1 MPNPDVLNTELNHK
15 LQTLLT
21 NLATLDSV
29 LVAFSGGV
37 DSSVLARAAVEV
49 KGGKSMAVCA
59 VSPSMPQREPERIA
73 NLAREI
79 GIDLH
84 FVHTD
89 ELTIPDYRKNPKN
102 RCYFCKKIILQ
113 SLLAFAKEKNF
124 SVLVEGSNA
133 DDSLDYRPG
142 AKAVQELNVI
152 SPLAVAGL
160 TKPEIREL
168 ARFWELS
175 VAERP
180 SSPCLSSR
188 IAYGV
193 EITEERL
200 RQIDKAESYLAQQGV
215 SPLRV
220 RLFPNDV
227 AVIESTAEWIAK
239 LAQDGTREPLVD
251 YFQSLGFSR
260 TLLSLAEFRSGSMN
274 IGINGR
280 R

>member
-1 MPNPDVLNTELNHK
+1 MPNPDVLNAELSHK

-21 NLATLDSV
+21 NLATLDSI

-37 DSSVLARAAVEV
+37 DSSVLARAAVEA

-113 SLLAFAKEKNF
+113 SLLAFAKAKNV

-133 DDSLDYRPG
+133 DDALDYRPG
-142 AKAVQELNVI
+142 AQAVQELNVV

-160 TKPEIREL
+160 TKSEIREL
-168 ARFWELS
+168 ARFWGLS

-200 RQIDKAESYLAQQGV
+200 RQIDKAESYLAEQSV

-227 AVIESTAEWIAK
+227 AVIESSAEWIVK
-239 LAQDGTREPLVD
+239 LAQDGMRDQIVE

-260 TLLSLAEFRSGSMN
+260 TLLSMTEFRSGSMN
-274 IGINGR
+274 VGVR
-280 R
+280 Q

>member
-1 MPNPDVLNTELNHK
+1 MPNPDVLNAELNHK
-15 LQTLLT
+15 LQILLT

-37 DSSVLARAAVEV
+37 DSSVLARAAVEA

-89 ELTIPDYRKNPKN
+89 ELTNPDYRKNPKN

-113 SLLAFAKEKNF
+113 RLLDFAKEKNV
-124 SVLVEGSNA
+124 SALVEGSNA
-133 DDSLDYRPG
+133 DDALDYRPG
-142 AKAVQELNVI
+142 AQAVQELNVV
-152 SPLAVAGL
+152 SPLAEVGL
-160 TKPEIREL
+160 TKSEIREL
-168 ARFWELS
+168 ARFWGLS
-175 VAERP
+175 VADRL

-193 EITEERL
+193 EITEARL
-200 RQIDKAESYLAQQGV
+200 RQIDKAESYLAELGV

-227 AVIESTAEWIAK
+227 AVIESTAAWIAK
-239 LAQDGTREPLVD
+239 LAQDSTREPIVE

-260 TLLSLAEFRSGSMN
+260 TFLSMTEFRSGSMN

>member
-1 MPNPDVLNTELNHK
+1 MTNFDALNPELNHK
-15 LQTLLT
+15 IQILLSYISSL
-21 NLATLDSV
+21 NSPA
-29 LVAFSGGV
+29 VAFSGGV
-37 DSSVLARAAVEV
+37 DSSVLARAAVEA
-49 KGGKSMAVCA
+49 KGNKAIALCA

-73 NLAREI
+73 NLAQEI
-79 GIDLH
+79 GIELH

-89 ELTIPDYRKNPKN
+89 ELTILDYRKNPKN
-102 RCYFCKKIILQ
+102 RCYFCKKRILQ
-113 SLLAFAKEKNF
+113 SLLDAAKEKN
-124 SVLVEGSNA
+124 SSDLVEGSNA
-133 DDSLDYRPG
+133 DDALDYRPG
-142 AKAVQELNVI
+142 AQAVQELNVV
-152 SPLAVAGL
+152 SPLSESGL
-160 TKPEIREL
+160 TKSDIREL
-168 ARFWELS
+168 ARFWGLS

-200 RQIDKAESYLAQQGV
+200 RQIDKAESYLAELGV

-227 AVIESTAEWIAK
+227 AVIESSAEWIAK
-239 LAQDGTREPLVD
+239 LAQDGTREPIVD